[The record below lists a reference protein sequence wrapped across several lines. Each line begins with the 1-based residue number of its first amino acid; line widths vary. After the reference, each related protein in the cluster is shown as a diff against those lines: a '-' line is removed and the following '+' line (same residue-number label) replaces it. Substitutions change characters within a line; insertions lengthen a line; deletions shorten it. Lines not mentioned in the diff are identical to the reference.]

1 MTLAVVDDYLNAIRE
16 CLRPPSR
23 IEGVRVANSQ
33 VFASKRRLYEE
44 ALYGIAPGTPPDMFF
59 TNRAGLRGLYL
70 GGHTTFPACGAPTA
84 MLSQKARQRSGDA
97 GHARESVI
105 GGLGDRGQ
113 RPKPR

>member
-1 MTLAVVDDYLNAIRE
+1 MTLAVVDGYLNAIRE
-16 CLRPPSR
+16 CLRPLPHR
-23 IEGVRVANSQ
+23 RRPRGEFAG
-33 VFASKRRLYEE
+33 FASKRRLYEE

-84 MLSQKARQRSGDA
+84 MLSQKSRQRSGDA
-97 GHARESVI
+97 GHARESVS

>member
-70 GGHTTFPACGAPTA
+70 GGHTTFPACGAPRPCF
-84 MLSQKARQRSGDA
+84 LRNPG
-97 GHARESVI
+97 REAATQ
-105 GGLGDRGQ
+105 GTRGN
-113 RPKPR
+113 P